1 MQYYSQAAAAGDPN
15 GMCGAANMFLKGEG
29 APVNVSKAIELYES
43 ATANGSVRAYNGLGY
58 LYFYG
63 NQVEKNETKAFQ
75 YFLLAASFEN
85 DGDALFN
92 AGYCLEHGIGVTANL
107 SRAMHYYSL
116 AAQKAGHFQSIKTMG
131 QFTLEV
137 IDFTVS

>member
-1 MQYYSQAAAAGDPN
+1 MY
-15 GMCGAANMFLKGEG
+15 LKGEG
-29 APVNVSKAIELYES
+29 AAVNVTKAIQLYES

-75 YFLLAASFEN
+75 YFLVAASFEN

-92 AGYCLEHGIGVTANL
+92 TGYCLEHGIGVTANL
-107 SRAMHYYSL
+107 TKAIHYYSL
-116 AAQKAGHFQSIKTMG
+116 GAQKVGHFQSIKTMG
-131 QFTLEV
+131 QFTVEV
-137 IDFTVS
+137 CVVNLGNAAYLSDKHS

>member
-1 MQYYSQAAAAGDPN
+1 
-15 GMCGAANMFLKGEG
+15 MCGAANMFLKGEG